1 MNPHAESASAAHI
14 AAENRL
20 PLRDPER
27 MGALIRSLEPRL
39 TAVALGVTKDPDAAQ
54 DVLQNA
60 FEKVLRHGE
69 KFRGQSR
76 VSTWLYRIVTNEA
89 LMWRRKQ
96 SRRRES
102 PLEDHGE
109 GPRTDTPAP
118 RSPAELAEWR
128 QQVDRLRD
136 GLNRLPQ
143 AEHEVL
149 RRCVLEERSYAE
161 FSDRSGLHPAAVK
174 SRAFRARRRLAEIL
188 HE

>member
-1 MNPHAESASAAHI
+1 MNSPAESADVAHL
-14 AAENRL
+14 AAECRL

-60 FEKVLRHGE
+60 FEKVLRYGE
-69 KFRGQSR
+69 KFRGQAR
-76 VSTWLYRIVTNEA
+76 VSTWLHRIVTNEA

-109 GPRTDTPAP
+109 VPRTDAPTP
-118 RSPAELAEWR
+118 RSPAEVAEWR

-136 GLNRLPQ
+136 ALNQLPQ
-143 AEHEVL
+143 VEHEVL
-149 RRCVLEERSYAE
+149 RSCVLEGRSYAE
-161 FSDRSGLHPAAVK
+161 FSGRTGVHPAAVK
-174 SRAFRARRRLAEIL
+174 SRAFRARRRLAKML

>member
-1 MNPHAESASAAHI
+1 MNSHAESARAPHC

-39 TAVALGVTKDPDAAQ
+39 NAVALGVTKDPDAAQ

-69 KFRGQSR
+69 KFRGQAR

-89 LMWRRKQ
+89 LIWRRKQ
-96 SRRRES
+96 RRRRES
-102 PLEDHGE
+102 PLDDRGE
-109 GPRTDTPAP
+109 VPPTEAPTP
-118 RSPAELAEWR
+118 RSPAEIAEWR

-136 GLNRLPQ
+136 ALNRLPR

-149 RRCVLEERSYAE
+149 RGCVLEGRSYAE
-161 FSDRSGLHPAAVK
+161 YSDRAGLHPAAVK
-174 SRAFRARRRLAEIL
+174 SRAFRARRRLAEYMR
-188 HE
+188 E

>member
-1 MNPHAESASAAHI
+1 MNNYAECARAPHI
-14 AAENRL
+14 AAGNRL

-27 MGALIRSLEPRL
+27 MGALIRSLEPKL

-69 KFRGQSR
+69 KFRGQAR
-76 VSTWLYRIVTNEA
+76 VSTWLHRIVTNEA

-96 SRRRES
+96 NRRRES
-102 PLEDHGE
+102 PLEDCGE
-109 GPRTDTPAP
+109 VPPVGTPTP

-136 GLNRLPQ
+136 ALNRLPR

-149 RRCVLEERSYAE
+149 RGCVLEGRSYAE
-161 FSDRSGLHPAAVK
+161 YSDRAGLHPAAVK
-174 SRAFRARRRLAEIL
+174 SRAFRARRRLAEFMR
-188 HE
+188 E

>member
-1 MNPHAESASAAHI
+1 MNSPAESAHAPHL
-14 AAENRL
+14 AAEKRL

-39 TAVALGVTKDPDAAQ
+39 SAVALGVTKDPDAVQ

-69 KFRGQSR
+69 KFRGQAR
-76 VSTWLYRIVTNEA
+76 VSTWLHRIVTNEA

-96 SRRRES
+96 KRRRES
-102 PLEDHGE
+102 PLEDRGE
-109 GPRTDTPAP
+109 TPRADLPVP
-118 RSPAELAEWR
+118 RSPADLAEWR

-136 GLNRLPQ
+136 ALHRLPL

-149 RRCVLEERSYAE
+149 RCCVLEGRSYAE
-161 FSDRSGLHPAAVK
+161 FSNQAGLHPAAVK
-174 SRAFRARRRLAEIL
+174 SRAFRARRHLAEIL